1 MRAMRLRRVS
11 IRTAAPLS
19 CAIRSRKTFS
29 IPRLSCAARPTEPS
43 PRQSNSFPGAG
54 SRPLRRDFKKS
65 TVKAARMQPG
75 SPVWSRTLLKQK
87 GEQQITGKRKTFTSD
102 RSTGRDSS
110 GSLGNTLPGTG
121 EGPTIAAGPLATL
134 LCCGGSPLFLFFPPP
149 CCETAMPE
157 NEVGNHYY
165 LLAARSAPHWL
176 NKGGLAQRCRL
187 EPHPRVGPVRA
198 IRDRLRYRFRS
209 QLIIENYQAC
219 GLPARLLPP
228 SRSPRRA

>member
-1 MRAMRLRRVS
+1 MRLQKVHRQKPRGCNPAPPSGPAPFSSRRGNS
-11 IRTAAPLS
+11 
-19 CAIRSRKTFS
+19 RSPES
-29 IPRLSCAARPTEPS
+29 
-43 PRQSNSFPGAG
+43 G
-54 SRPLRRDFKKS
+54 
-65 TVKAARMQPG
+65 
-75 SPVWSRTLLKQK
+75 
-87 GEQQITGKRKTFTSD
+87 KTFTCD

-110 GSLGNTLPGTG
+110 GSPGNTLLGTG

-134 LCCGGSPLFLFFPPP
+134 LCCGGSPLFLFFSRPP

-176 NKGGLAQRCRL
+176 NKGGLVQRCRL

-209 QLIIENYQAC
+209 QPIIENYQVC
-219 GLPARLLPP
+219 GLQARLPSP